1 MTTALKKPLVKVR
14 TNFFEEASEVFL
26 SEDTMMNNRFY
37 LKVKRFHNEKTVVE
51 INTHIGK
58 RETVSFTV
66 NLKEFRRFQDHLLD
80 VLDNKNTGRRIVL
93 GDEHFNFVHLPT
105 GELGMDFNGNKFLLP
120 RDAALRLRTFAAET
134 LH

>member
-1 MTTALKKPLVKVR
+1 MTTALKKSFVKVR
-14 TNFFEEASEVFL
+14 TNFFEEASEVYL

-58 RETVSFTV
+58 RETISFTV
-66 NLKEFRRFQDHLLD
+66 NLKEFRCFQDHLLD
-80 VLDNKNTGRRIVL
+80 VIDNKNTMRRIVL
-93 GDEHFNFVHLPT
+93 GKEHFNFVHLPT
-105 GELGMDFNGNKFLLP
+105 GEIGMDFDGNKFFLS
-120 RDAALRLRTFAAET
+120 RDAVARLRTFAAET